1 MKWPVTTAGLCI
13 VILSRSLAAQTPEA
27 DKRLEELE
35 RQLAAAMRLLSDW
48 GGLNHYGSE
57 DTEVPPPAPGENRVV
72 FLGDDITEQW
82 PSVSG
87 SFFPGKPYIDRGI
100 ARQTTGQMLVRF
112 QQDVVN
118 LKPRIVVISG
128 GSNDLAGFSGPATET
143 TIGWN
148 YKSMAEIA
156 RANGIRVV
164 LASVTPVC
172 NCYSDQ
178 TTKRPQGKIIGLNAW
193 IKRYAASSGAVYL
206 NYYSALADGRNFKKE
221 LTSDGLHPNQAGYA
235 IMAPLAEAAIQQASE
250 QNTQQR
256 IQPSTGKE
264 LSR

>member
-1 MKWPVTTAGLCI
+1 MRRLVAAC
-13 VILSRSLAAQTPEA
+13 VIGMAMLSRCVGAQEPQRDEHIR
-27 DKRLEELE
+27 DME

-57 DTEVPPPAPGENRVV
+57 DTEVPPPALDENRVV

-82 PSVSG
+82 AADGG
-87 SFFPGKPYIDRGI
+87 SFFPDKHYLNRGV

-112 QQDVVN
+112 QQDVVD
-118 LKPRIVVISG
+118 LKPKVVVISG

-148 YKSMAEIA
+148 LKSMTEVAK
-156 RANGIRVV
+156 ANGIRVV

-178 TTKRPQGKIIGLNAW
+178 TSKRPQGKIIGLNAS
-193 IKRYAASSGAVYL
+193 IKRYAASSGSVYL
-206 NYYSALADGRNFKKE
+206 NYYSALADGRNLKKE
-221 LTSDGLHPNQAGYA
+221 LTSDGLHLNQAGYA
-235 IMAPLAEAAIQQASE
+235 IMTPLAEAAIEQALT
-250 QNTQQR
+250 QNLVR
-256 IQPSTGKE
+256 PLAGRE